1 MVEEGLFPIG
11 KAASMSGVSAKTLR
25 YYESLGLILPKYI
38 SEDTNYRYYDK
49 ATLLLIPMIKYYQ
62 QIGLSLKR
70 IKELISF
77 NGCSNHYKY
86 LQQRRDELE
95 AEHQQLLVSMTSID
109 DWLQLIIEGEICLQ
123 NNLTTKAGP
132 NINLKY
138 YQEESSYYCRE
149 QPYRYCHKESIINL
163 EWTKFLEENQLEVS
177 GPVILKYDSYKKK
190 MAGEIKSS
198 TILQHV
204 FPESADFGKFGG
216 FMALNCYHIGSLDDI
231 NDTYQEIIEF
241 ASENSYKLKKE
252 CYERHVIDYWVTQNE
267 DEFVTEII
275 IPIMTKDELTIGCP
289 R

>member
-38 SEDTNYRYYDK
+38 AEDTNYRYYDK

-95 AEHQQLLVSMTSID
+95 AERQQLLISMTSID
-109 DWLQLIIEGEICLQ
+109 DWLQMIIEGEICLQ
-123 NNLTTKAGP
+123 NSLTATNGP
-132 NINLKY
+132 TVSLKY
-138 YQEESSYYCRE
+138 YQEETSYYCVE
-149 QPYRYCHKESIINL
+149 QPYKYCHKESIINL
-163 EWTKFLEENQLEVS
+163 EWTKFLEEKKLEVS
-177 GPVILKYDSYKKK
+177 GPVILKYDSYEKK
-190 MAGEIKSS
+190 MAGEIQSS

-204 FPESADFGKFGG
+204 FPESEDFGRFGG
-216 FMALNCYHIGSLDDI
+216 FMALSCYHIGSLNAI
-231 NDTYQEIIEF
+231 HETYQNMINF
-241 ASENSYKLKKE
+241 AHTNHYSLKDE

-275 IPIMTKDELTIGCP
+275 VPIMTKDELRVGCL